1 MFRKYFVL
9 LEICIFSGAFL
20 ATYFGVAG
28 FRVWTIKRGVL
39 DHPNERSSHVT
50 PTPRGGGLV
59 LALVVLVAY
68 SAGGYF
74 IGYQLSA
81 GFLIGAILV
90 VAVSWLDDVFSVSF
104 AWRLIVHSIAAV
116 TVVYSCGSIDTI
128 SSPFGGEAIQLGWF
142 GPIITFCWILWL
154 INAYN
159 FMDGIDGIAG
169 VQAITASIG
178 WLVIGLRME
187 LPAIYVL
194 AGTLSFAAFGFL
206 LHNWP
211 PARIFMGDAGSAF
224 LGFVLA
230 ALPLMAQQ
238 NSPNSPSP
246 WLLIAIALVWLFV
259 FDSIVT
265 FLRRVARRERV
276 WQAHREHLYQ
286 RLVRSGYSH
295 RTVTVFYG
303 IISLII
309 SALSVQLFF
318 SENRFTGKWILGLL
332 AAGAACVVGLCL
344 KRKCLSGEIV

>member
-28 FRVWTIKRGVL
+28 FRVWTIKRGVI

-59 LALVVLVAY
+59 LALVVLAAY

-74 IGYQLSA
+74 VGYKLSA
-81 GFLIGAILV
+81 GFLIGATLV
-90 VAVSWLDDVFSVSF
+90 VAISWLDDVFSVSF
-104 AWRLIVHSIAAV
+104 AWRLMVHSIAAV
-116 TVVYSCGSIDTI
+116 VVIYSCGSIDTI
-128 SSPFGGEAIQLGWF
+128 SSPFGGAAIQLGWF
-142 GPIITFCWILWL
+142 GPVITFCWIIWL

-178 WLVIGLRME
+178 WLFIGLGTDS
-187 LPAIYVL
+187 PAIYVL
-194 AGTLSFAAFGFL
+194 GGTLLFAAFGFL

-230 ALPLMAQQ
+230 ALPLMAKQ
-238 NSPNSPSP
+238 NSPNDSLP
-246 WLLIAIALVWLFV
+246 WLLVAVALVWLFI
-259 FDSIVT
+259 FDSVIT
-265 FLRRVARRERV
+265 FLRRAALRERV
-276 WQAHREHLYQ
+276 WE
-286 RLVRSGYSH
+286 
-295 RTVTVFYG
+295 
-303 IISLII
+303 
-309 SALSVQLFF
+309 
-318 SENRFTGKWILGLL
+318 
-332 AAGAACVVGLCL
+332 AA
-344 KRKCLSGEIV
+344 S